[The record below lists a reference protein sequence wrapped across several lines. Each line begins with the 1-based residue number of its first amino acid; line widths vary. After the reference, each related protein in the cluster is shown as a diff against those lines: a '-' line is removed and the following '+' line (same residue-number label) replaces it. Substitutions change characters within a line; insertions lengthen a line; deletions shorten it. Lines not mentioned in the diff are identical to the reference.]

1 MTQPMPVEEGGDAQ
15 GGPRAGLGLSVY
27 ARPQTTRTYEGGGS
41 GEEYDF
47 DPDNIEESYAD
58 HIVYHRVGDY
68 PDVAPPAPAAGD
80 RDAFVAA
87 HRVDPGTA
95 SKTLS
100 VKIKDYEDPATGN
113 PLPTSPVEELRR
125 DLEELQG
132 ANGHGLEVLLS
143 FCKLD
148 ERDLGNWT
156 AANDMRATTD
166 KAQGTLSEAVQ
177 RVLTTY
183 SSVVTALNDTV
194 KTAKNADQ
202 AITDG
207 LRTRT

>member
-1 MTQPMPVEEGGDAQ
+1 
-15 GGPRAGLGLSVY
+15 
-27 ARPQTTRTYEGGGS
+27 
-41 GEEYDF
+41 
-47 DPDNIEESYAD
+47 
-58 HIVYHRVGDY
+58 
-68 PDVAPPAPAAGD
+68 
-80 RDAFVAA
+80 
-87 HRVDPGTA
+87 
-95 SKTLS
+95 
-100 VKIKDYEDPATGN
+100 
-113 PLPTSPVEELRR
+113 VEELRR

-177 RVLTTY
+177 RVLATY